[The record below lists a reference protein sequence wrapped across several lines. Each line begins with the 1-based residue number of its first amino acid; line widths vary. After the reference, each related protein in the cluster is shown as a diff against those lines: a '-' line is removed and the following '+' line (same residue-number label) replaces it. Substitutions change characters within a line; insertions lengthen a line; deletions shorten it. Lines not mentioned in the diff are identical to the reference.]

1 MLGRISKKIGI
12 TKTEIKILLFM
23 VSVFVLGFA
32 YKTFFIRTDEV
43 QFKVYDYVEEDEK
56 FYGAETDSSVTD
68 SLKPN
73 LGSDDY
79 KDEVLDFDSKNFKEY
94 TKKVTP
100 KEKSINLNTASV
112 NELIN
117 LPGIGE
123 KTAQQ
128 IIDYRRQIKKF
139 TNVNQLLNVSGIG
152 NSKFNKIKK
161 FVYLK

>member
-12 TKTEIKILLFM
+12 TKTEIKILLFII
-23 VSVFVLGFA
+23 SVFALGFA
-32 YKTFFIRTDEV
+32 YKTFFIKTDEV
-43 QFKVYDYVEEDEK
+43 QYKVYDYAEEDEK
-56 FYGAETDSSVTD
+56 FYGAKTDSISNDSVNSKSGLND
-68 SLKPN
+68 FKN
-73 LGSDDY
+73 
-79 KDEVLDFDSKNFKEY
+79 EVLDFDSKNFKQY

-123 KTAQQ
+123 KTAQR
-128 IIDYRRQIKKF
+128 IIDYRRQIRKF

-152 NSKFNKIKK
+152 DSKLNKIKK
-161 FVYLK
+161 FVYLN

>member
-1 MLGRISKKIGI
+1 
-12 TKTEIKILLFM
+12 M

-43 QFKVYDYVEEDEK
+43 QFKVYDYAEEDEK

-123 KTAQQ
+123 KIAQR
-128 IIDYRRQIKKF
+128 IIDYRKQIKKF

-152 NSKFNKIKK
+152 DSKLNKIKK
-161 FVYLK
+161 FVYLN